1 MIVIDASLAVKWFL
15 EEPDS
20 DAARQKLADNLGQI
34 TVPDLFVI
42 EVTAALVRNANI
54 HKRTYPAT
62 REHIADFV
70 ALLAGNELQ
79 QVRPTP
85 PQVAKAANLALD
97 LGHPLKDC
105 IYLALAMELGCD
117 LVTCD
122 ARFAAKAKGVWDR
135 VRVLG
140 GDGSRYPNDHFERH
154 A

>member
-15 EEPDS
+15 EEPES

-54 HKRTYPAT
+54 HKRTYPAM
-62 REHIADFV
+62 RAHIADFA

-85 PQVAKAANLALD
+85 PQVAKAATLALD

-105 IYLALAMELGCD
+105 IYLALAVELGCD

-135 VRVLG
+135 VRVL
-140 GDGSRYPNDHFERH
+140 S

>member
-54 HKRTYPAT
+54 HKRTQAAM
-62 REHIADFV
+62 RAHIEDFV
-70 ALLAGNELQ
+70 ALLSGDEIALVRMEPQ
-79 QVRPTP
+79 QIASSAS
-85 PQVAKAANLALD
+85 QAID

-105 IYLALAMELGCD
+105 LYLALAMELGCE

-122 ARFAAKAKGVWDR
+122 ARFAAKAKGVWAG
-135 VRVLG
+135 VRVVG
-140 GDGSRYPNDHFERH
+140 V
-154 A
+154 

>member
-15 EEPDS
+15 EEPESDS
-20 DAARQKLADNLGQI
+20 ARQKLADNLGQI

-54 HKRTYPAT
+54 HKRTYPAM
-62 REHIADFV
+62 RAHIADFA

-85 PQVAKAANLALD
+85 PQVAKAATLALD

-105 IYLALAMELGCD
+105 IYLALAVELGCD

-135 VRVLG
+135 VRVL
-140 GDGSRYPNDHFERH
+140 S